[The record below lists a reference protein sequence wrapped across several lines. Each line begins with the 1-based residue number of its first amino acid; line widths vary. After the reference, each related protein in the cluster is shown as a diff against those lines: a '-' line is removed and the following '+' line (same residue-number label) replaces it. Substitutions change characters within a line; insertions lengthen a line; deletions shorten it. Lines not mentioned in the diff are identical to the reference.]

1 VDPLAR
7 IIDAN
12 ANRAREA
19 LRVMEDAARFGLND
33 NDLSARLKSMRHTLR
48 EALGALPVDDL
59 ALVSSRDTP
68 GDVGVTISTV
78 SEGERAGLAEIAGAA
93 GARLTEALRSIEE
106 VAKALAPGGNG
117 ARFESLRYEAYELE
131 KRLRLALGGGRGRQ
145 WTLCVL
151 VSESLCRL
159 RWDAVAEAA
168 LAGGADCLQLREKTL
183 DARELL
189 RRARRLVEM
198 ARSAGAAAIINDRP
212 DIALLADAD
221 GVHVGQSDL
230 SVAEVRSLAGRRL
243 LVGVSTHNVAQAR
256 DAMRDGADY
265 CGLGPMFPTTTKDAG
280 QIAGL
285 SYLRE
290 YLDLAKAPAHLAIGG
305 VTPENVGAMVREG
318 CRGVAVSSF
327 VCGSSDP
334 RGATER
340 LLAAMRAAAV
350 RPRAS
355 AGVD

>member
-1 VDPLAR
+1 MDPIAR

-33 NDLSARLKSMRHTLR
+33 SELSARLKSMRHALR

-68 GDVGVTISTV
+68 GDVGVAISTV
-78 SEGERAGLAEIAGAA
+78 SEGERAGLEEVAGAA
-93 GARLTEALRSIEE
+93 AARLTEALRSIEE
-106 VAKALAPGGNG
+106 AAKALAPGAG
-117 ARFESLRYEAYELE
+117 ARFEALRYEAYELE
-131 KRLRLALGGGRGRQ
+131 KRLRLSLAGGRARQ

-159 RWDAVAEAA
+159 PWETVANAA
-168 LAGGADCLQLREKTL
+168 IAGGADCLQLREKTL
-183 DARELL
+183 DSGELL
-189 RRARRLVEM
+189 RRARRLVELT
-198 ARSAGAAAIINDRP
+198 RDAGAAAIINDRP
-212 DIALLADAD
+212 DIALLSGAD

-230 SVAEVRSLAGRRL
+230 SVSDVRALAGRRL
-243 LVGVSTHNVAQAR
+243 LIGVSTHNVEQAR
-256 DAMRDGADY
+256 AALRDGADY
-265 CGLGPMFPTTTKDAG
+265 CGVGPMFPTTTKNSGPLAG
-280 QIAGL
+280 P

-290 YLDLAKAPAHLAIGG
+290 YVALAHAPAHLAIGG
-305 VTPENVGAMVREG
+305 VTPENVGALMLEG

-327 VCGSSDP
+327 VCGSPDP

-340 LLAAMRAAAV
+340 LLAAMDASAV

-355 AGVD
+355 AGAD

>member
-1 VDPLAR
+1 MDPLAR

-33 NDLSARLKSMRHTLR
+33 GDLSARLKSMRHALR
-48 EALGALPVDDL
+48 EALGALSVDDL
-59 ALVSSRDTP
+59 ALVASRDTP
-68 GDVGVTISTV
+68 GDVGVAISTE
-78 SEGERAGLAEIAGAA
+78 SEGERAGLEGVAGAA
-93 GARLTEALRSIEE
+93 AARLTEALRSMEE
-106 VAKALAPGGNG
+106 AAKALIPSGA

-131 KRLRLALGGGRGRQ
+131 KRLRLALGGGRASQ

-159 RWDAVAEAA
+159 PWEAVAEAA
-168 LAGGADCLQLREKTL
+168 LAGGAECVQLREKTL
-183 DARELL
+183 DSGELL
-189 RRARRLVEM
+189 RRARRLVELT
-198 ARSAGAAAIINDRP
+198 RDAGAAAIINDRP
-212 DIALLADAD
+212 DIALLASAD
-221 GVHVGQSDL
+221 GVHVGQTDL
-230 SVAEVRSLAGRRL
+230 SVADVRSLAGRRL
-243 LVGVSTHNVAQAR
+243 LIGVSTHNVEQAR
-256 DAMRDGADY
+256 AAMRDGADY
-265 CGLGPMFPTTTKDAG
+265 CGVGPMFPTTTKNAG
-280 QIAGL
+280 PLAGP

-290 YLDLAKAPAHLAIGG
+290 YVALANAPAHLAIGG
-305 VTPENVGAMVREG
+305 VTPENVGSLVREG

-340 LLAAMRAAAV
+340 LLGAMDAAAV

-355 AGVD
+355 AGAD